1 MLDNADA
8 AAYNQCIELI
18 LIRRRCSPTANHF
31 SEKSRGNL

>member
-18 LIRRRCSPTANHF
+18 LIRGRRSPTANH
-31 SEKSRGNL
+31 SNKKSRGNL